1 MISMCCYQIYN
12 EENGMDVLLTV
23 LESYTDRNERD
34 TRDPDS
40 DPDLHLVGKYL
51 RYVPTIMLK

>member
-1 MISMCCYQIYN
+1 
-12 EENGMDVLLTV
+12 MDVLLTV

-40 DPDLHLVGKYL
+40 DPDLHLVGKYTYL
-51 RYVPTIMLK
+51 YGYDNNA